1 MAKRSNAARLRR
13 WRCPQCGRVL
23 ECIGEEVRCRC
34 GGWMELVG
42 VEREYLYETRWQG
55 ETSAEHSYT
64 VVMTRV
70 MD

>member
-1 MAKRSNAARLRR
+1 MAKKARARLRR

-42 VEREYLYETRWQG
+42 AVSQSNTAARRSSVT
-55 ETSAEHSYT
+55 TAPSPA
-64 VVMTRV
+64 
-70 MD
+70 

>member
-34 GGWMELVG
+34 GAYMELVG
-42 VEREYLYETRWQG
+42 AASHT
-55 ETSAEHSYT
+55 TSENRRSSVTTAPSPA
-64 VVMTRV
+64 
-70 MD
+70 